1 MIASKKHPP
10 VQRSPKISLRFILVV
25 PFVLQIF
32 TAVGLT
38 GYFSLRNGQ
47 KAVNDL
53 ASQLRRET
61 SDRIDQHLDSY
72 LLTPRLIT
80 QTNADLI
87 QMGLLNPNDL
97 ENIGRKFWKQAQ
109 LHKVGYVLFGNTRG
123 EYAGAGYLF
132 GDDRIVVSELSPIRY
147 GNNNVYGYEVDHQ
160 GKRLKAAHPPT
171 PFDFQKEGWYS
182 EPLKAGQPR
191 WTSIYAW
198 EFPPYTLSISYAQPV
213 YDGSGKLIGS
223 VGTEQS
229 LLQISDF
236 LRQLKLDSA
245 GVGRTFILERDGSL
259 VGSSSTQKPYLVEN
273 EKAKRLKANEIEDS
287 LIQATTK
294 HLTTQFGQLQSI
306 QESQQLEFSID
317 GQRQFVQVTPW
328 KDPQG
333 LDWLVVVAV
342 PESAFMGQINANTRN
357 TIWLC
362 VGALALATLLG
373 LYTSRWI
380 ARPILKLTRAS
391 QAIAVGDRD
400 QTVSIQGISEI
411 ETLATS
417 FNSMAKQLKSSFE
430 ELEARVEERTT
441 QLREAKNQADSAN
454 QAKSEFLANM
464 SHELRTPLNGILGYA
479 QILLRD
485 KTLHPKQLDGVSI
498 IHQCGSHLLT
508 LINDILD
515 LSKIEARKLELTDKD
530 FHLSS
535 FLTGIVEICRIKAE
549 QKEIAFTY
557 EALNKLPL
565 AICADEKRL
574 RQVLINLLGNA
585 IKFTEKGGVTFKVG
599 VLIQSHR
606 GWELDSPASSNDA
619 VPPELSDT
627 KRVKL
632 RFQIEDTGVGMTS
645 EQLEK
650 IFLPFEQVGSKE
662 KMSEGTGLGLAIS
675 QQIVQ
680 MMGSELQVE
689 STIAEGSKFWFDVG
703 LLESDQVLDY
713 IDAQSTDNVVGYEGD
728 RKKVLIVDD
737 RWENRSVILNLL
749 EPLGF
754 SILEATN
761 GQEGLEKT
769 AEWEPDLII
778 TDLAM
783 PVMGGLE
790 MVKQLQQNPKLA
802 QIPIIASS
810 ASVFNF
816 DRQQSRDAG
825 CRDFLPKPVQ
835 SDELLEQ
842 LCTYLGLCWIYAE
855 GSAPQT
861 AQANSDEVQQAQPP
875 FVVPP
880 TDALKPLYRA
890 AKIGDIETV
899 EQEIQQLQQA
909 SADYQPYTV
918 KLEHLAH
925 QLNLKEIVRFI
936 KFYTPEI

>member
-1 MIASKKHPP
+1 MIVSKKKPP
-10 VQRSPKISLRFILVV
+10 IPKSRKIPLRFILVV

-38 GYFSLRNGQ
+38 GYFSLQNGQ

-97 ENIGRKFWKQAQ
+97 ESIGRKFWKQAQ

-147 GNNNVYGYEVDHQ
+147 GNNNVYGYEVDNQ

-171 PFDFQKEGWYS
+171 PFDFQKEGWYA
-182 EPLKAGQPR
+182 EPLKAGKPR

-213 YDGSGKLIGS
+213 YDGAGKLIGS

-236 LRQLKLDSA
+236 LRQLKLDSE
-245 GVGRTFILERDGSL
+245 GTGRTFILERDGSL
-259 VGSSSTQKPYLVEN
+259 VGSSSTEKPYLIEN
-273 EKAKRLKANEIEDS
+273 EKAKRLKATEIKDS

-294 HLTTQFGQLQSI
+294 HLTSQFGQLQSI
-306 QESQQLEFSID
+306 RDSQQLEFSVD

-328 KDPQG
+328 RDPQG

-362 VGALALATLLG
+362 VGALVLATLLG

-380 ARPILKLTRAS
+380 ARPILKLTEAS
-391 QAIAVGDRD
+391 QAIAIGDRD
-400 QTVSIQGISEI
+400 QTVEVQGISEI

-485 KTLHPKQLDGVSI
+485 KTLQPKQLDGVSI

-530 FHLSS
+530 FHLPS

-549 QKEIAFTY
+549 QKEIGFTY

-565 AICADEKRL
+565 AVYADEKRL

-606 GWELDSPASSNDA
+606 GWELDSLASEATST
-619 VPPELSDT
+619 ELSDT
-627 KRVKL
+627 QRIKL
-632 RFQIEDTGVGMTS
+632 RFQIEDTGVGMTP

-689 STIAEGSKFWFDVG
+689 STIAQGSKFWFDVE

-713 IDAQSTDNVVGYEGD
+713 VDAQSTDNIVGYEGD
-728 RKKVLIVDD
+728 RKKILIVDD

-754 SILEATN
+754 SVLEATN
-761 GQEGLEKT
+761 GQEGLEKA
-769 AEWEPDLII
+769 AECKPDLII

-790 MVKQLQQNPKLA
+790 MVKQLQQQSELA

-816 DRQQSRDAG
+816 DRQQSREAG

-835 SDELLEQ
+835 SEELLEQ
-842 LCTYLGLCWIYAE
+842 LCNYLELSWSYAE
-855 GSAPQT
+855 GSAPQA
-861 AQANSDEVQQAQPP
+861 AQATSDEVQLPQPP

-880 TDALKPLYRA
+880 TEALKSLYQA

-899 EQEIQQLQQA
+899 EQEIQHLQQ
-909 SADYQPYTV
+909 SGVDYQAYTA